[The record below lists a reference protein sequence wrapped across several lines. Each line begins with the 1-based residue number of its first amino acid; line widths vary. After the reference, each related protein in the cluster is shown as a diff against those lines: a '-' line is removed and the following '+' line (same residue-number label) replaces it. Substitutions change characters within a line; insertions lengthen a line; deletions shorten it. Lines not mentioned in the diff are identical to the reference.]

1 MPKNFFKSDEIK
13 VALVTGFCIVGMAI
27 LFKKILHIEVD
38 SLISNSPS
46 YFFIIYII
54 TKSAKKPKKT
64 GGWKLWS
71 LIIII
76 FTIIAVIVNVM

>member
-1 MPKNFFKSDEIK
+1 MLKSFFKSNEIK
-13 VALVTGFCIVGMAI
+13 VALVAGFCIVGMAV

-46 YFFIIYII
+46 YFVILYLISRSI
-54 TKSAKKPKKT
+54 KKPEKS

-76 FTIIAVIVNVM
+76 FTIIAVIVNVT

>member
-1 MPKNFFKSDEIK
+1 MLKNFFKSDEVK
-13 VALVTGFCIVGMAI
+13 VALVAGFCIIGMAV

-38 SLISNSPS
+38 SLITNSPS
-46 YFFIIYII
+46 YFIILYLISRS
-54 TKSAKKPKKT
+54 TKKPEKA